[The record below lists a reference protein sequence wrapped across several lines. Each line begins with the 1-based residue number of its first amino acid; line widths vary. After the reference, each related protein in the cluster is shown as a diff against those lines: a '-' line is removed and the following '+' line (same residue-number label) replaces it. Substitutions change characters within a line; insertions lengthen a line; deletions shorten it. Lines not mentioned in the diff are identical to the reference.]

1 MIDQSRR
8 LNSVEEYYFSKKLRE
23 VSKMVQNG
31 EPIINMGVGSPD
43 LFPSK
48 NVINEIKSSLTN
60 PSAHKYQSYQ
70 GLPELREAISQFY
83 KKYFYINLNPLNE
96 VLPLMGSK
104 EGIMHISLAFLNAG
118 DEVLIPNPGYPTYSS
133 VTKLVEASPVFYD
146 LNSENNWF
154 PNLSDIEKRDLS
166 KVKIMWI
173 NYPHMPTG
181 ASADL
186 SKFEELVKFAKRNN
200 ILLVNDNP
208 YSFIL
213 NDNFLSLLGVKNSKN
228 YVLELNSLSKSFNMS
243 GWRVGMLVGSSK
255 NIEKVLKVKSN
266 MDSGMFYGIQKGAI
280 SALNLDSSWFEDL
293 NKIYSERRKLI
304 WKLAEK
310 LNCSFDKSSKGL
322 FVWAKLPDNIKSSE
336 KFIDKILNENKI
348 FIAPGTIFGSNGEGY
363 IRFSLCIDEYK
374 IEEAINR
381 IEL

>member
-1 MIDQSRR
+1 MIDQSIR

-48 NVINEIKSSLTN
+48 NVINEIKSSLSN

-83 KKYFYINLNPLNE
+83 KKYFCINLNPLNE

-146 LNSENNWF
+146 LNFENNWF

-213 NDNFLSLLGVKNSKN
+213 NDNFLSLLSVKNSKN

-374 IEEAINR
+374 IKEAINR